1 MSVARVNHGCG
12 GKGGASEIKSKRK
25 KAASAKEKEGGNYYV
40 YLSVSVKVSRRIGG
54 RKKSHAFRI
63 QINAREMH
71 QRLLNDFVTCELV
84 TD

>member
-1 MSVARVNHGCG
+1 MHFERRIGSSRSWFMSHRGPTA
-12 GKGGASEIKSKRK
+12 E
-25 KAASAKEKEGGNYYV
+25 

-71 QRLLNDFVTCELV
+71 EHLLNDFVTCELV